1 MTNQLNTAAA
11 AAAAPTSP
19 SFVVFHRPFGGGW
32 SSWAYEDAERA
43 AKAEAP
49 EVVDYIR
56 NTPAE
61 ARTVEGMRAALEAYR
76 AADPDGDEW
85 GPFSLRTVQEL
96 DVCEVPA
103 GRTYHIEEL
112 DGRETVRISTEQGP
126 DQAELDRV
134 AQVSP
139 SADFWKAPDQAELA
153 AHRVEDAEASLQ
165 RLAAGES
172 HHGQPVAIFLQG
184 LPAAGKSTCT
194 AGTFD
199 SWHVID
205 PDAVKASHPDYDPK
219 NPSALHEWS
228 KQVTNA
234 DTRRRCAGR
243 QSFVADG
250 TGTKAAPMLAHIA
263 RAKAEG
269 FFVALVYVSCT
280 LETSLRRNAR
290 RERVVPEEVIREKA
304 AQIVTAHAAVAAEV
318 HGVFVIDNDEDARDV
333 VGFACTKLDTAQRAG
348 LDAMTNAQQ
357 VRVFF
362 DDCES
367 FAAGITDGDDMFE
380 KLMALDAAT
389 PPDGDQ
395 EQGPEDEP
403 TPPAGA
409 LLPIG
414 EEVGWAPDVL
424 GLFGPNKDQ
433 GERLAVAGYILDV
446 ATGRTGYA
454 LRNAEGET
462 LRGGTTEDE
471 DGTGYPP
478 QWVA

>member
-1 MTNQLNTAAA
+1 
-11 AAAAPTSP
+11 
-19 SFVVFHRPFGGGW
+19 
-32 SSWAYEDAERA
+32 
-43 AKAEAP
+43 
-49 EVVDYIR
+49 
-56 NTPAE
+56 
-61 ARTVEGMRAALEAYR
+61 
-76 AADPDGDEW
+76 
-85 GPFSLRTVQEL
+85 
-96 DVCEVPA
+96 
-103 GRTYHIEEL
+103 
-112 DGRETVRISTEQGP
+112 
-126 DQAELDRV
+126 
-134 AQVSP
+134 
-139 SADFWKAPDQAELA
+139 
-153 AHRVEDAEASLQ
+153 
-165 RLAAGES
+165 
-172 HHGQPVAIFLQG
+172 
-184 LPAAGKSTCT
+184 
-194 AGTFD
+194 
-199 SWHVID
+199 
-205 PDAVKASHPDYDPK
+205 
-219 NPSALHEWS
+219 
-228 KQVTNA
+228 
-234 DTRRRCAGR
+234 
-243 QSFVADG
+243 
-250 TGTKAAPMLAHIA
+250 
-263 RAKAEG
+263 
-269 FFVALVYVSCT
+269 
-280 LETSLRRNAR
+280 
-290 RERVVPEEVIREKA
+290 
-304 AQIVTAHAAVAAEV
+304 
-318 HGVFVIDNDEDARDV
+318 
-333 VGFACTKLDTAQRAG
+333 
-348 LDAMTNAQQ
+348 MTNAQQ